1 VTTATHCRRAA
12 LAAAA
17 GLLASISG
25 AAGADTSGGPS
36 FASGPPIPA
45 GPDPVSVAVADFN
58 GDGQRDLA
66 VANRGYARGL
76 KILLGDSAGGFAAA
90 GPAVKAAGEP
100 QAVASA
106 DFDGDGNADLA
117 LASQGPNTIRV
128 LLGDGAGRVSAAPG
142 SPVVVTGDP
151 LSVSVADLNGD
162 GRADLIVPS
171 YGEKQRTVTALL
183 GDGSGRFVPAPGSPV
198 VVNSRSGWSS
208 LAVADFN
215 GDAKPDLVGAG
226 SESHMLT
233 VLLGDGTGRLGTS
246 STVPSEYGA
255 TSLVAADFND
265 DGRQDLAV
273 ASQYSKQGFT
283 KPLLTILLGNGAAQ
297 FHAAAPSMPVG
308 SGENLASADFNGDG
322 KVDLAAAAGDQ
333 VDVLLGNGAGG
344 FREAPDSPFTGVR
357 PWRIAAADFNGDAK
371 VDILAL
377 SGAELTWWPRPS
389 VATVLLQTAT
399 TPQVLPGRPARA
411 GRAVVSSTRQPIVLL
426 AADAKRMAALVT
438 FKANHTC
445 DRVVI
450 WSAPGAKPRSIGA
463 RACPSIVCS
472 GTCAE
477 QLAIGAGQVAW
488 VTIIGGNGLELR
500 VLAAKLA
507 AGPAKEIELETN
519 DAGATWGPGGDWLG
533 QLLGGGSVLAY
544 NRWQVVCVD
553 DAPGYCD
560 GWDFAKKKLVRVAA
574 GQGLVVRRAPY
585 PLQAVG
591 GGRMAVESAGA
602 VAVLAPNGSR
612 VSTVRAVA
620 DDPPRAVALSST
632 RLAIERTFTLD
643 LYDPR
648 RGGTAT
654 SLPLGPAAALQL
666 IGVNTKLALLRE
678 RRRLVLVRLL
688 DGKLISLPLGA
699 AATKGFV
706 AARLTDAG
714 LFYAYNRPRAAAK
727 GRIVF
732 EPTSSLLARF

>member
-1 VTTATHCRRAA
+1 M
-12 LAAAA
+12 
-17 GLLASISG
+17 SISG
-25 AAGADTSGGPS
+25 AEAAGGTGGPS
-36 FASGPPIPA
+36 FASGPAIPA
-45 GPDPVSVAVADFN
+45 GANPVSVAVADFN
-58 GDGQRDLA
+58 GDGKRDLA
-66 VANRGYARGL
+66 VTNRGYDSGL
-76 KILLGDSAGGFAAA
+76 RILLGDGAGGFAAA
-90 GPAVKAAGEP
+90 RQVVKAQGEP
-100 QAVASA
+100 SAVASA
-106 DFDGDGNADLA
+106 DFDGDGKPDLA
-117 LASQGPNTIRV
+117 LASGGPNTIRV
-128 LLGDGAGRVSAAPG
+128 LLGDGAGGVSTAPG
-142 SPVVVTGDP
+142 SPIAVAGSP
-151 LSVSVADLNGD
+151 LNLKVADLDGD
-162 GRADLIVPS
+162 GRPDLIVPS

-183 GDGSGRFVPAPGSPV
+183 GVGSGRFVPAPGSPMA
-198 VVNSRSGWSS
+198 VNSRWGWSS
-208 LAVADFN
+208 IAVADFN
-215 GDAKPDLVGAG
+215 GDGKPDLVGAG

-273 ASQYSKQGFT
+273 ASQYSKQGST

-308 SGENLASADFNGDG
+308 SGKNLASADFNGDG

-438 FKANHTC
+438 VKANHAC

-463 RACPSIVCS
+463 HACPGLLCRA
-472 GTCAE
+472 CAE

-488 VTIIGGNGLELR
+488 VTIAGGNGLELR

-507 AGPAKEIELETN
+507 AGPAKDIDLETN
-519 DAGATWGPGGDWLG
+519 DAGASGGPGGDWLG

-544 NRWQVVCVD
+544 NVWQVVCVHHTPD
-553 DAPGYCD
+553 YCD
-560 GWDFAKKKLVRVAA
+560 GWGFAEKRLVRIAA
-574 GQGLVVRRAPY
+574 GRRLIVKRSPY

-643 LYDPR
+643 VYDPR
-648 RGGTAT
+648 RGGTAR
-654 SLPLGPAAALQL
+654 SLPLGTAASLQL

-688 DGKLISLPLGA
+688 DGKLISLPLGTA
-699 AATKGFV
+699 ASKGFV
-706 AARLTDAG
+706 AVRLTDAG
-714 LFYAYNRPRAAAK
+714 LFYAYNRPRATAK